1 MNRRHEELI
10 KKCGRFMR
18 RDRVGTSQFLVD
30 SSDDAQTNDVLEG
43 WHERLAKGM
52 FAFVGILCFL
62 AGCAAHRDQSPD
74 TLMKLAASERRCDPP
89 QVSQATTGRA
99 IVRDAVDRTMSKI
112 LNEAT
117 LLEPSGF
124 SPQALDIA
132 ETIGA
137 RNLVAQLP
145 RLTEEDARNAEGAA
159 VRLLR
164 VRQQLSD
171 RIVMAILEVART
183 AAEVDCEEER
193 ADQLADRLQE
203 VRDQKIRYR
212 TLIAIVGDAAVGIL
226 AGAFGLALQETAVA
240 ASDIF
245 GGTIA
250 TVFGVA
256 AAFTGGE
263 HEFRHSRNLLK
274 EVWEGPDQSALM
286 PASVWRF
293 LNRPF
298 ADDPEG
304 RSFRETLISRWYE
317 DGRLGTPGSDE
328 EQQRIAL
335 LFGSGGTY
343 EIEDLR
349 ARASMLDLL
358 EADVNLMN
366 EHLHLLMEEVMK
378 HELAHDPAS

>member
-1 MNRRHEELI
+1 MNRRCVALI
-10 KKCGRFMR
+10 ENQAKAEADQSR
-18 RDRVGTSQFLVD
+18 VD
-30 SSDDAQTNDVLEG
+30 SSEELQSADAREELYQ
-43 WHERLAKGM
+43 RLAKST
-52 FAFVGILCFL
+52 AIFVGVLCFA
-62 AGCAAHRDQSPD
+62 AGCATDRGQSAD
-74 TLMKLAASERRCDPP
+74 ALIELAAVERRCDPP
-89 QVSQATTGRA
+89 HVVQPVTGRG
-99 IVRDAVDRTMSKI
+99 IVRNAAGRTTSDI
-112 LNEAT
+112 PHDPALS
-117 LLEPSGF
+117 EPSGF

-137 RNLVAQLP
+137 KNLVAQLP
-145 RLTEEDARNAEGAA
+145 TLKAEDARHAEGAS

-171 RIVMAILEVART
+171 RIVMAILDVART
-183 AAEVDCEEER
+183 AAEADCEEER
-193 ADQLADRLQE
+193 ADKLADRLQE

-212 TLIAIVGDAAVGIL
+212 TLVAIVGDAMVGIL
-226 AGAFGLALQETAVA
+226 AGAFGLALQETAAA

-250 TVFGVA
+250 TVYGFA

-263 HEFRHSRNLLK
+263 HEFRHSRNLLN
-274 EVWEGPDQSALM
+274 EVWEGPDESALM

-304 RSFRETLISRWYE
+304 RSFRETLILQWRE

-328 EQQRIAL
+328 EQRRIAL

-366 EHLHLLMEEVMK
+366 EHLHLLMEEVMR
-378 HELAHDPAS
+378 HEADS